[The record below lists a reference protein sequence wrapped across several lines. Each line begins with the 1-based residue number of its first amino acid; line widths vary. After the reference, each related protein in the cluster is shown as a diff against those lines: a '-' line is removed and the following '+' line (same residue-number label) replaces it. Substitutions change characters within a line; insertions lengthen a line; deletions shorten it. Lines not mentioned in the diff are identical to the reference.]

1 MNGIGSWAV
10 FGFLHWLVP
19 LILQARICER
29 FVYSIPCGNR
39 KSLNRKHKNKSNT
52 DFARSSTICYLSIAS
67 CKTVESNISFDPT
80 PSKFKELSKSFDLI
94 AVQSRFSADSETPLS
109 AYSKL
114 SDQKPAFLFE
124 SVVGG
129 EQVSRFSFVGF
140 SPRKIISSAQETTTI
155 WEAGMKKKSIPTP
168 EDPLKLVE
176 DEISNLRY
184 FSPLKDGRFSGG
196 AVGYLSYEYA
206 NRVEPTVPLPPKD
219 ELGLPLLYFMVT
231 DLLLI
236 FDHAHQSLTICANVT
251 PGDDP
256 NNAYEL
262 ACERIRQTRDR
273 LLAPS
278 SLSPAPLC
286 DVDEPP
292 VPAGNFNQD
301 EFESLV
307 EKTKEYVRAGD
318 VIQTVLSQRF
328 EIPFTGDP
336 IHLYRSIRAINP
348 SPYMFLLEAEDFSIV
363 GASPEVHVRLQEGE
377 VLIRPI
383 AGTRPRGKTAQED
396 KLLEEELL
404 ADEKEKAEHLMLVDL
419 ARNDI
424 GRVCEI
430 GSIRAAEYMTIERY
444 SHVMHIVSEVLGKLS
459 TDKNAFDL
467 MRATFPAGT
476 VSGAPKV
483 RAMQIIA
490 EQEKLQ
496 RNAYAGAL
504 GYFGFEGNHD
514 SCIAIRTAMLSKG
527 KIYLQAGAGI
537 VADSVP
543 ANEYQETINKA
554 KGMLKAIALA
564 ERIQQSSSPT

>member
-1 MNGIGSWAV
+1 MDSNFS
-10 FGFLHWLVP
+10 FNPP
-19 LILQARICER
+19 LPE
-29 FVYSIPCGNR
+29 F
-39 KSLNRKHKNKSNT
+39 
-52 DFARSSTICYLSIAS
+52 
-67 CKTVESNISFDPT
+67 E
-80 PSKFKELSKSFDLI
+80 ELSKSFDLI
-94 AVQSRFSADSETPLS
+94 AVQARFSADSETPLS
-109 AYSKL
+109 AYAKL

-129 EQVSRFSFVGF
+129 EHVSRFSFVGF
-140 SPRKIISSAQETTTI
+140 APRKIISCAQKVSTISEVGKPDRKTPTT
-155 WEAGMKKKSIPTP
+155 

-176 DEISNLRY
+176 EEISDLKY

-206 NRVEPTVPLPPKD
+206 NRVEPTVPVAEND
-219 ELGLPLLYFMVT
+219 ELELPLLYFMVT
-231 DLLLI
+231 DQLLI
-236 FDHAHQSLTICANVT
+236 FDHAHQSLTICANVS
-251 PGDDP
+251 PGNDP
-256 NNAYEL
+256 VSAYQNAREKIK
-262 ACERIRQTRDR
+262 ETRD
-273 LLAPS
+273 LLLNAS
-278 SLSPAPLC
+278 TLSPAPLQEI
-286 DVDEPP
+286 DDPA
-292 VPAGNFNQD
+292 VPLGNFTEE
-301 EFESLV
+301 EFKERV
-307 EKTKEYVRAGD
+307 NEVKEYVRSGD

-328 EIPFTGDP
+328 EIPYSGDP

-348 SPYMFLLEAEDFSIV
+348 SPYMFLVESDEFSIV
-363 GASPEVHVRLQEGE
+363 GASPEVHVRLQDDD

-383 AGTRPRGKTAQED
+383 AGTRPRGKSAMED

-430 GSIRAAEYMTIERY
+430 GSVRAAEYMSIERY
-444 SHVMHIVSEVLGKLS
+444 SHVMHIVSQVVGKLEPN
-459 TDKNAFDL
+459 KNAFDL

-490 EQEKLQ
+490 EQENLQ
-496 RNAYAGAL
+496 RNVYAGAL

-514 SCIAIRTAMLSKG
+514 SCIAIRTAMLTKN

-543 ANEYQETINKA
+543 ENEFQETINKA

-564 ERIQQSSSPT
+564 KRIEQSCRPNQKN

>member
-1 MNGIGSWAV
+1 MSVDSNFS
-10 FGFLHWLVP
+10 FVP
-19 LILQARICER
+19 
-29 FVYSIPCGNR
+29 P
-39 KSLNRKHKNKSNT
+39 
-52 DFARSSTICYLSIAS
+52 LSQF
-67 CKTVESNISFDPT
+67 E
-80 PSKFKELSKSFDLI
+80 ELSKSFDLI
-94 AVQSRFSADSETPLS
+94 AVQARFSADSETPLS
-109 AYSKL
+109 AYAKL

-140 SPRKIISSAQETTTI
+140 SPRKIISCGHQQTTLLET
-155 WEAGMKKKSIPTP
+155 GQPPKSIPTP
-168 EDPLKLVE
+168 ADPLQLVE
-176 DEISNLRY
+176 QEISALKY

-206 NRVEPTVPLPPKD
+206 NRVENTVPIAEQDDLN
-219 ELGLPLLYFMVT
+219 LPLLYFMVT

-236 FDHAHQSLTICANVT
+236 FDHAQQSLTICANVST
-251 PGDDP
+251 GQDP
-256 NNAYEL
+256 AQAYQNA
-262 ACERIRQTRDR
+262 CQKIRDTRDR

-278 SLSPAPLC
+278 ALCPAPLHEIG
-286 DVDEPP
+286 DPE
-292 VPAGNFNQD
+292 VPLGNYTEE
-301 EFESLV
+301 EFSKHV
-307 EKTKEYVRAGD
+307 EQIKEYVRSGD

-328 EIPFTGDP
+328 EIPYKGDP

-348 SPYMFLLEAEDFSIV
+348 SPYMFLLEGEDFSIV

-383 AGTRPRGKTAQED
+383 AGTRPRGKTTKED
-396 KLLEEELL
+396 RLLEQELL

-430 GSIRAAEYMTIERY
+430 GSVRAAEYMTIERY
-444 SHVMHIVSEVLGKLS
+444 SHVMHIVSQVVGKLS
-459 TDKNAFDL
+459 PEKNAFDL

-490 EQEKLQ
+490 ELEKLQ

-527 KIYLQAGAGI
+527 KIHLQAGAGI

-543 ANEYQETINKA
+543 ENEFQETINKA

-564 ERIQQSSSPT
+564 ERIEQSSRPTS

>member
-1 MNGIGSWAV
+1 MDSNFS
-10 FGFLHWLVP
+10 FEPP
-19 LILQARICER
+19 L
-29 FVYSIPCGNR
+29 
-39 KSLNRKHKNKSNT
+39 
-52 DFARSSTICYLSIAS
+52 
-67 CKTVESNISFDPT
+67 CKFE
-80 PSKFKELSKSFDLI
+80 ELSHSFDLI

-109 AYSKL
+109 AYAKL

-129 EQVSRFSFVGF
+129 EHVSRFSFVGF
-140 SPRKIISSAQETTTI
+140 SPRKIISCGQKHTHISELGKPDKQ
-155 WEAGMKKKSIPTP
+155 IPTP
-168 EDPLKLVE
+168 DDPLRLVE
-176 DEISNLRY
+176 NEISGLKY

-206 NRVEPTVPLPPKD
+206 NRVEKTVPVPEKD

-236 FDHAHQSLTICANVT
+236 FDHAHQSLTICANVC
-251 PGDDP
+251 PGDNP
-256 NNAYEL
+256 VAAYQS
-262 ACERIRQTRDR
+262 ACDKIFETRNR
-273 LLAPS
+273 LLKPS
-278 SLSPAPLC
+278 SLSPAPLKEIG
-286 DVDEPP
+286 EPN
-292 VPAGNFNQD
+292 VPLGNFTED
-301 EFESLV
+301 EFKDRV
-307 EKTKEYVRAGD
+307 NQVKEYVRSGD

-328 EIPFTGDP
+328 EIPYSGDP

-348 SPYMFLLEAEDFSIV
+348 SPYMFLLESNNFSIV
-363 GASPEVHVRLQEGE
+363 GASPEVHVRLQDDD

-383 AGTRPRGKTAQED
+383 AGTRPRGKSAKED
-396 KLLEEELL
+396 QLLEQELL

-424 GRVCEI
+424 GRVCET
-430 GSIRAAEYMTIERY
+430 GSVQAAEYMTIERY
-444 SHVMHIVSEVLGKLS
+444 SHVMHIVSQVVGKLNS
-459 TDKNAFDL
+459 EKNAFDL

-483 RAMQIIA
+483 RAMQIIE

-514 SCIAIRTAMLSKG
+514 SCIAIRTAMLTNN

-537 VADSVP
+537 VADSIP
-543 ANEYQETINKA
+543 ENEFLETINKA

-564 ERIQQSSSPT
+564 ERIEQSSSPNL

>member
-1 MNGIGSWAV
+1 MDPK
-10 FGFLHWLVP
+10 F
-19 LILQARICER
+19 
-29 FVYSIPCGNR
+29 
-39 KSLNRKHKNKSNT
+39 
-52 DFARSSTICYLSIAS
+52 
-67 CKTVESNISFDPT
+67 SFDP
-80 PSKFKELSKSFDLI
+80 PLPQFEELSKSFDLI
-94 AVQSRFSADSETPLS
+94 AVQARFSADCETPLS
-109 AYSKL
+109 AYAKL

-140 SPRKIISSAQETTTI
+140 SPRKIISCGHAETIISEFAKPDRTL
-155 WEAGMKKKSIPTP
+155 PTP
-168 EDPLKLVE
+168 EDPLRLVE
-176 DEISNLRY
+176 DEISSLKY

-206 NRVEPTVPLPPKD
+206 NRVEKTVPIAEND

-236 FDHAHQSLTICANVT
+236 FDHAQQSLSICANVS
-251 PGDDP
+251 PGNDP
-256 NNAYEL
+256 LSAYQSATQKILE
-262 ACERIRQTRDR
+262 TRDQ
-273 LLAPS
+273 LLAVS
-278 SLSPAPLC
+278 SLSPAPLQETG
-286 DVDEPP
+286 EPRVP
-292 VPAGNFNQD
+292 VGNFTQE
-301 EFESLV
+301 EFENRV
-307 EKTKEYVRAGD
+307 NEVKEYVRSGD

-328 EIPFTGDP
+328 EIPYKGDP

-348 SPYMFLLEAEDFSIV
+348 SPYMFLLEGDDFSIV
-363 GASPEVHVRLQEGE
+363 GASPEVHVRLQDGD

-383 AGTRPRGKTAQED
+383 AGTRPRGKTPRED
-396 KLLEEELL
+396 QLLEKELL

-430 GSIRAAEYMTIERY
+430 GSVQAAEFMTIERY
-444 SHVMHIVSEVLGKLS
+444 SHVMHIVSQVTGKLAPG
-459 TDKNAFDL
+459 KNAFDL

-496 RNAYAGAL
+496 RNVYAGAL

-514 SCIAIRTAMLSKG
+514 SCIAIRTAMLKDG
-527 KIYLQAGAGI
+527 KIHLQAGAGI

-543 ANEYQETINKA
+543 ENEFQETINKA

-564 ERIQQSSSPT
+564 ERIEQSNRPT

>member
-1 MNGIGSWAV
+1 M
-10 FGFLHWLVP
+10 
-19 LILQARICER
+19 
-29 FVYSIPCGNR
+29 
-39 KSLNRKHKNKSNT
+39 
-52 DFARSSTICYLSIAS
+52 
-67 CKTVESNISFDPT
+67 ESNVSFDP
-80 PSKFKELSKSFDLI
+80 PLSKFKELSKSFDLI

-140 SPRKIISSAQETTTI
+140 SPRKIISSAQETSTI
-155 WEAGMKKKSIPTP
+155 WEAGMEKKSLPTP

-206 NRVEPTVPLPPKD
+206 NRVEPSVPLPQKD
-219 ELGLPLLYFMVT
+219 EIGLPLLYFMVT

-256 NNAYEL
+256 QTAYEL

-286 DVDEPP
+286 DVGDPP
-292 VPAGNFNQD
+292 VPTGNFNQD

-348 SPYMFLLEAEDFSIV
+348 SPYMFLLEGEDFSIV

-459 TDKNAFDL
+459 DDKNAFDL

-527 KIYLQAGAGI
+527 KIHLQAGAGI

>member
-1 MNGIGSWAV
+1 MDSNFS
-10 FGFLHWLVP
+10 FVP
-19 LILQARICER
+19 
-29 FVYSIPCGNR
+29 P
-39 KSLNRKHKNKSNT
+39 
-52 DFARSSTICYLSIAS
+52 LSQF
-67 CKTVESNISFDPT
+67 E
-80 PSKFKELSKSFDLI
+80 ELSKSFDLI
-94 AVQSRFSADSETPLS
+94 AVQARFSADSETPLS
-109 AYSKL
+109 AYAKL

-140 SPRKIISSAQETTTI
+140 SPRKIISCGHQQTTLLET
-155 WEAGMKKKSIPTP
+155 GQPPKSIPTP
-168 EDPLKLVE
+168 ADPLQLVE
-176 DEISNLRY
+176 QEISALKY

-206 NRVEPTVPLPPKD
+206 NRVENTVPIAEQDDLN
-219 ELGLPLLYFMVT
+219 LPLLYFMVT

-236 FDHAHQSLTICANVT
+236 FDHAQQSLTICANVS
-251 PGDDP
+251 PGHDP
-256 NNAYEL
+256 SQAYL
-262 ACERIRQTRDR
+262 NSCQKIRDTRDR

-278 SLSPAPLC
+278 ALCPAPLHEIG
-286 DVDEPP
+286 DPE
-292 VPAGNFNQD
+292 VPLGNYTEE
-301 EFESLV
+301 EFSKHV
-307 EKTKEYVRAGD
+307 EQIKEYVRSGD

-328 EIPFTGDP
+328 EIPYKGDP

-348 SPYMFLLEAEDFSIV
+348 SPYMFLLEGEDFSIV

-383 AGTRPRGKTAQED
+383 AGTRPRGKTTKED
-396 KLLEEELL
+396 RLLEQELL

-430 GSIRAAEYMTIERY
+430 GSVRAAEYMTIERY
-444 SHVMHIVSEVLGKLS
+444 SHVMHIVSQVVGKLS
-459 TDKNAFDL
+459 PEKNAFDL

-490 EQEKLQ
+490 ELEKLQ

-527 KIYLQAGAGI
+527 KIHLQAGAGI

-543 ANEYQETINKA
+543 KNEFQETINKA

-564 ERIQQSSSPT
+564 ERIEQSSRPTSQN

>member
-1 MNGIGSWAV
+1 
-10 FGFLHWLVP
+10 
-19 LILQARICER
+19 
-29 FVYSIPCGNR
+29 
-39 KSLNRKHKNKSNT
+39 
-52 DFARSSTICYLSIAS
+52 
-67 CKTVESNISFDPT
+67 
-80 PSKFKELSKSFDLI
+80 
-94 AVQSRFSADSETPLS
+94 
-109 AYSKL
+109 
-114 SDQKPAFLFE
+114 
-124 SVVGG
+124 
-129 EQVSRFSFVGF
+129 
-140 SPRKIISSAQETTTI
+140 
-155 WEAGMKKKSIPTP
+155 
-168 EDPLKLVE
+168 LVE
-176 DEISNLRY
+176 QEISALKY

-206 NRVEPTVPLPPKD
+206 NRVENTVPIAEQDDLN
-219 ELGLPLLYFMVT
+219 LPLLYFMVT

-236 FDHAHQSLTICANVT
+236 FDHAQQSLTICANVS
-251 PGDDP
+251 PGQDP
-256 NNAYEL
+256 AQTYQNA
-262 ACERIRQTRDR
+262 CQKIRDTRDR

-278 SLSPAPLC
+278 ALCPAPLQEIG
-286 DVDEPP
+286 DPE
-292 VPAGNFNQD
+292 VPLGNYTEE
-301 EFESLV
+301 EFSKHV
-307 EKTKEYVRAGD
+307 EQIKEYVRSGD

-328 EIPFTGDP
+328 EIPYKGDP

-348 SPYMFLLEAEDFSIV
+348 SPYMFLLEGEDFSIV

-383 AGTRPRGKTAQED
+383 AGTRPRGKTTKED
-396 KLLEEELL
+396 RSLEQELL

-430 GSIRAAEYMTIERY
+430 GSVRAAEYMTIERY
-444 SHVMHIVSEVLGKLS
+444 SHVMHIVSQVVGKLS
-459 TDKNAFDL
+459 PEKNAFDL

-490 EQEKLQ
+490 ELEKLQ

-527 KIYLQAGAGI
+527 KIHLQAGAGI

-543 ANEYQETINKA
+543 ENEFQETINKA

-564 ERIQQSSSPT
+564 ERIEQSSRPTSQN

>member
-1 MNGIGSWAV
+1 M
-10 FGFLHWLVP
+10 
-19 LILQARICER
+19 
-29 FVYSIPCGNR
+29 
-39 KSLNRKHKNKSNT
+39 
-52 DFARSSTICYLSIAS
+52 
-67 CKTVESNISFDPT
+67 ESNFYFNP
-80 PSKFKELSKSFDLI
+80 PLLEFEELSKSFNLI
-94 AVQSRFSADSETPLS
+94 AVQARFSADSETPLS
-109 AYSKL
+109 AYAKL

-129 EQVSRFSFVGF
+129 EHVSRFSFVGF
-140 SPRKIISSAQETTTI
+140 SPRKIISCGQEISTI
-155 WEAGMKKKSIPTP
+155 SEVGKPDRTIPTP
-168 EDPLKLVE
+168 DDPLKLVE
-176 DEISNLRY
+176 DEISELKY

-206 NRVEPTVPLPPKD
+206 NRVEKTVPIPTED
-219 ELGLPLLYFMVT
+219 ELGLPLLHFMVS

-236 FDHAHQSLTICANVT
+236 FDHAQQSITICANVS
-251 PGDDP
+251 PGSNP
-256 NNAYEL
+256 KHAHQI
-262 ACERIRQTRDR
+262 ACQKIRETRDR
-273 LLAPS
+273 LLVPS
-278 SLSPAPLC
+278 RLSPAPLQEIS
-286 DVDEPP
+286 DPA
-292 VPAGNFNQD
+292 VPLGNFTED
-301 EFESLV
+301 EFKERV
-307 EKTKEYVRAGD
+307 NEVKEYVRSGD

-328 EIPFTGDP
+328 EISYSGDP

-348 SPYMFLLEAEDFSIV
+348 SPYMFLVESDEFSIV
-363 GASPEVHVRLQEGE
+363 GASPEVHVRLQDGD

-383 AGTRPRGKTAQED
+383 AGTRPRGSS
-396 KLLEEELL
+396 LEEDIHFEQDLL

-430 GSIRAAEYMTIERY
+430 GSVRAAEYMTIERY
-444 SHVMHIVSEVLGKLS
+444 SHVMHIVSQVVGKLAP
-459 TDKNAFDL
+459 DKNAFDL

-490 EQEKLQ
+490 EKEKLQ
-496 RNAYAGAL
+496 RNTYAGAL

-514 SCIAIRTAMLSKG
+514 SCIAIRTAMLTNG

-543 ANEYQETINKA
+543 ENEFQETINKA

-564 ERIQQSSSPT
+564 ERIEHSNRPTP

>member
-1 MNGIGSWAV
+1 MSVDSNFS
-10 FGFLHWLVP
+10 FVP
-19 LILQARICER
+19 
-29 FVYSIPCGNR
+29 P
-39 KSLNRKHKNKSNT
+39 
-52 DFARSSTICYLSIAS
+52 LSQF
-67 CKTVESNISFDPT
+67 E
-80 PSKFKELSKSFDLI
+80 ELSKSFDLI
-94 AVQSRFSADSETPLS
+94 AVQARFSADSETPLS
-109 AYSKL
+109 AYAKL

-140 SPRKIISSAQETTTI
+140 SPRKIISCGHQQTTLLET
-155 WEAGMKKKSIPTP
+155 GQPPKSIPTP
-168 EDPLKLVE
+168 ADPLQLVE
-176 DEISNLRY
+176 QEISSLKY
-184 FSPLKDGRFSGG
+184 FSPLKDDRFSGG

-206 NRVEPTVPLPPKD
+206 NRVENTVPIAEQDDLN
-219 ELGLPLLYFMVT
+219 LPLLYFMVT

-236 FDHAHQSLTICANVT
+236 FDHAQQSLTICANVS
-251 PGDDP
+251 PGQDP
-256 NNAYEL
+256 AQAYQNA
-262 ACERIRQTRDR
+262 CQKIRDTRDR

-278 SLSPAPLC
+278 ALCPAPLQEIG
-286 DVDEPP
+286 DPE
-292 VPAGNFNQD
+292 VPLGNYTEE
-301 EFESLV
+301 EFSKHV
-307 EKTKEYVRAGD
+307 ERIKEYVRSGD

-328 EIPFTGDP
+328 EIPYKGDP

-348 SPYMFLLEAEDFSIV
+348 SPYMFLLEGEDFSIV

-383 AGTRPRGKTAQED
+383 AGTRPRGKTTKED
-396 KLLEEELL
+396 RSLEQELL

-430 GSIRAAEYMTIERY
+430 GSVRAAEYMTIERY
-444 SHVMHIVSEVLGKLS
+444 SHVMHIVSQVVGKLS
-459 TDKNAFDL
+459 PEKNAFDL

-490 EQEKLQ
+490 ELEKLQ

-527 KIYLQAGAGI
+527 KIHLQAGAGI

-543 ANEYQETINKA
+543 KNEFQETINKA

-564 ERIQQSSSPT
+564 ERIEQSSRPTSQN

>member
-1 MNGIGSWAV
+1 MDSK
-10 FGFLHWLVP
+10 FSYDPP
-19 LILQARICER
+19 LAQ
-29 FVYSIPCGNR
+29 
-39 KSLNRKHKNKSNT
+39 
-52 DFARSSTICYLSIAS
+52 
-67 CKTVESNISFDPT
+67 
-80 PSKFKELSKSFDLI
+80 FKELSKSFDLI
-94 AVQSRFSADSETPLS
+94 AVQARFSADSETPLS
-109 AYSKL
+109 AYAKL

-140 SPRKIISSAQETTTI
+140 SPRKIICCGHKQTI
-155 WEAGMKKKSIPTP
+155 LSEPGKPDQTIPTP
-168 EDPLKLVE
+168 DDPLGLVE
-176 DEISNLRY
+176 SEISALKY
-184 FSPLKDGRFSGG
+184 FTPLKDGRFSGG

-206 NRVEPTVPLPPKD
+206 NRVENTVPIPPKD
-219 ELGLPLLYFMVT
+219 DLGLPLLYFMVT

-236 FDHAHQSLTICANVT
+236 FDHAHQSLSICANVS
-251 PGDDP
+251 PGADP
-256 NNAYEL
+256 ALAYQS
-262 ACERIRQTRDR
+262 ACDKISETRNR
-273 LLAPS
+273 LLGPS
-278 SLSPAPLC
+278 SLSPAPLQEIC
-286 DVDEPP
+286 EPN
-292 VPAGNFNQD
+292 VPLGNFTEA
-301 EFESLV
+301 EFIDRVKEI
-307 EKTKEYVRAGD
+307 KEYVRAGD

-328 EIPFTGDP
+328 EIPYSGDP

-348 SPYMFLLEAEDFSIV
+348 SPYMFLLESDHFSIV
-363 GASPEVHVRLQEGE
+363 GASPEVHVRLQDGD

-383 AGTRPRGKTAQED
+383 AGTRPRGKSPQED
-396 KLLEEELL
+396 KLLEKELL

-430 GSIRAAEYMTIERY
+430 GSVQAAEYMTIERY
-444 SHVMHIVSEVLGKLS
+444 SHVMHIVSQVIGKLAPE
-459 TDKNAFDL
+459 KNAFDL

-490 EQEKLQ
+490 QQEKLQ

-514 SCIAIRTAMLSKG
+514 SCIAIRTAMLTKD
-527 KIYLQAGAGI
+527 KIHLQAGAGI

-543 ANEYQETINKA
+543 ENEFQETINKA

-564 ERIQQSSSPT
+564 EQIEQSCRRTN

>member
-1 MNGIGSWAV
+1 MDSNFS
-10 FGFLHWLVP
+10 FVP
-19 LILQARICER
+19 
-29 FVYSIPCGNR
+29 P
-39 KSLNRKHKNKSNT
+39 
-52 DFARSSTICYLSIAS
+52 LSQF
-67 CKTVESNISFDPT
+67 E
-80 PSKFKELSKSFDLI
+80 ELSKSFDLI
-94 AVQSRFSADSETPLS
+94 AVQARFSADSETPLS
-109 AYSKL
+109 AYAKL

-140 SPRKIISSAQETTTI
+140 SPRKIISCGHQQTTLLET
-155 WEAGMKKKSIPTP
+155 GQPPKSIPTP
-168 EDPLKLVE
+168 ADPLQLVE
-176 DEISNLRY
+176 QEISALKY

-206 NRVEPTVPLPPKD
+206 NRVENTVPIAEQDDLN
-219 ELGLPLLYFMVT
+219 LPLLYFMVT

-236 FDHAHQSLTICANVT
+236 FDHAQQSLTICANVS
-251 PGDDP
+251 PGQDP
-256 NNAYEL
+256 AQAYQNA
-262 ACERIRQTRDR
+262 CQKIRDTRDR

-278 SLSPAPLC
+278 ALCPAPLHEIG
-286 DVDEPP
+286 DPE
-292 VPAGNFNQD
+292 VPLGNYTEE
-301 EFESLV
+301 EFSKHV
-307 EKTKEYVRAGD
+307 EQIKEYVRSGD

-328 EIPFTGDP
+328 EIPYKGDP

-348 SPYMFLLEAEDFSIV
+348 SPYMFLLEGENFSIV

-383 AGTRPRGKTAQED
+383 AGTRPRGKTTKED
-396 KLLEEELL
+396 RSLEQELL

-430 GSIRAAEYMTIERY
+430 GSVRAAEYMTIERY
-444 SHVMHIVSEVLGKLS
+444 SHVMHIVSQVVGKLS
-459 TDKNAFDL
+459 PEKNAFDL

-490 EQEKLQ
+490 ELEKLQ

-527 KIYLQAGAGI
+527 KIHLQAGAGI

-543 ANEYQETINKA
+543 ENEFQETINKA

-564 ERIQQSSSPT
+564 ERIEQSSRPTSQN